1 MTTIEM
7 KNNIIH
13 QLILDLAFNNINLPE
28 KLQSC
33 IQKVQFS
40 TGETRSLLIQQAI
53 GYIVA
58 MKDFNLLNTIIC
70 DAIIEKLHMAR

>member
-13 QLILDLAFNNINLPE
+13 QLIIDLAFNNITLPE

-58 MKDFNLLNTIIC
+58 MKDFNLLNTIVC
-70 DAIIEKLHMAR
+70 DAIIDRLHTAR